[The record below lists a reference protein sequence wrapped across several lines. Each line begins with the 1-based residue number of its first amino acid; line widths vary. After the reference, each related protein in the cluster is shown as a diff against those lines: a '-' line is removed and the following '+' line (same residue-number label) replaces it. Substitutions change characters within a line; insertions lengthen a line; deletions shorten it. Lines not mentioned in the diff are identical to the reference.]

1 MEAVSWRRLLF
12 PFCFFFLFPADDYIK
27 MSKLFVTSKH
37 VIIRPISVANSN
49 ELLRLGAMDS
59 DKKMS
64 LTRLQLDTC
73 CVLCICTMREVEP
86 I

>member
-27 MSKLFVTSKH
+27 MSKLFVTSKP

-59 DKKMS
+59 DKKNES
-64 LTRLQLDTC
+64 Y
-73 CVLCICTMREVEP
+73 
-86 I
+86 

>member
-1 MEAVSWRRLLF
+1 
-12 PFCFFFLFPADDYIK
+12 
-27 MSKLFVTSKH
+27 MSKLFVTSKP

-59 DKKMS
+59 DKKMG

-73 CVLCICTMREVEP
+73 CVLCICTMREVAL